1 MVLRA
6 AIESPRVPGMPGRRR
21 GSSQMGFMDKFKDAA
36 AQAQQA
42 AQGGDAT
49 GGQLEVR
56 DRAMKLNQS
65 GVDTPATVTGLRETG
80 NTDIGGG
87 KEIEFTVEVQPAGG
101 SPYTTTFN
109 QYMIESVMQQVS
121 EGSGITVR
129 VDPDDPNSMLFWGLR
144 S

>member
-1 MVLRA
+1 
-6 AIESPRVPGMPGRRR
+6 
-21 GSSQMGFMDKFKDAA
+21 MGFMDKFKDAA

-42 AQGGDAT
+42 AQGGMGGGDAT

-101 SPYTTTFN
+101 SAYTTTFN
-109 QYMIESVMQQVS
+109 QYMIDSVMEQVS
-121 EGSGITVR
+121 EGAGITVR

>member
-1 MVLRA
+1 
-6 AIESPRVPGMPGRRR
+6 
-21 GSSQMGFMDKFKDAA
+21 MGFMDKLKDAA

-42 AQGGDAT
+42 AQAGMPGGEAA

-65 GVDTPATVTGLRETG
+65 GVDAPAKVTALRETG

-87 KEIEFTVEVQPAGG
+87 KEVEFTVEVQPDGG
-101 SPYTTTFN
+101 APYTTTFS
-109 QYMIESVMQQVS
+109 QYMVDSVMEQVS
-121 EGSGITVR
+121 EGSAITVR

-144 S
+144 